1 MKNSEEAIE
10 KVLAGL
16 RDTEAPDGMERRILK
31 VLEDQ
36 ASARPRSVWR
46 RFRPPWLIAPVR
58 PAATRSL
65 AWGVAF
71 AGLFAVAL
79 AVPAIRRLGHAPA
92 QSSAQSLSQSKRN
105 SAPAGSLPLAA
116 PRTQETPKTAAKSA
130 ELPPPR
136 PGMRSGAKT
145 NVSRAKAVRDGDSVA
160 LNEMHD
166 TSYPAPPMPLTEQEK
181 LLLRIA
187 HRGDPVELAM
197 LDPAVRAER
206 DAEEKA
212 DVTKFF
218 EPATTEKSTTK
229 GNE

>member
-31 VLEDQ
+31 ALEDR
-36 ASARPRSVWR
+36 ALARSPSMWR
-46 RFRPPWLIAPVR
+46 RLRPLWLVAPVR
-58 PAATRSL
+58 PVATMSL
-65 AWGVAF
+65 ACGIAF
-71 AGLFAVAL
+71 AGLFAFAL
-79 AVPAIRRLGHAPA
+79 AIPAIRRLGHAPA
-92 QSSAQSLSQSKRN
+92 QSLAQSKMN
-105 SAPAGSLPLAA
+105 SVPVGSLPSAT
-116 PRTQETPKTAAKSA
+116 PETVAKSA
-130 ELPPPR
+130 ELPSQ
-136 PGMRSGAKT
+136 GSGARLIGRK
-145 NVSRAKAVRDGDSVA
+145 NVSRAKAVRDSDSEA

-166 TSYPAPPMPLTEQEK
+166 ASFPAPPMPLTEQEK

-187 HRGDPVELAM
+187 HKGDPVELAM
-197 LDPAVRAER
+197 LDPAVRAAR

-218 EPATTEKSTTK
+218 EPSTTK

>member
-1 MKNSEEAIE
+1 MKNSEEAIA

-16 RDTEAPDGMERRILK
+16 RDTEAPDGMERRILRA
-31 VLEDQ
+31 LEDK
-36 ASARPRSVWR
+36 ASAQSRSVWR
-46 RFRPPWLIAPVR
+46 PMRPLWLIAPS
-58 PAATRSL
+58 ATRSL

-79 AVPAIRRLGHAPA
+79 AIPAIRRLGHAPA
-92 QSSAQSLSQSKRN
+92 QSSPRSLAQSKSN
-105 SAPAGSLPLAA
+105 SAPAGSLSLAA
-116 PRTQETPKTAAKSA
+116 PTSPEKVAKSA

-136 PGMRSGAKT
+136 SGMRSVTKT
-145 NVSRAKAVRDGDSVA
+145 NASRAKAVRDSDSAA
-160 LNEMHD
+160 LNEMHGA
-166 TSYPAPPMPLTEQEK
+166 SFPAPPMPLTEQER

-187 HRGDPVELAM
+187 HKGDPVELAM
-197 LDPAVRAER
+197 LDPVVRAAR

>member
-1 MKNSEEAIE
+1 MKNSEEAIA

-16 RDTEAPDGMERRILK
+16 RDAEAPDGMERRILK
-31 VLEDQ
+31 ALEDQ

-46 RFRPPWLIAPVR
+46 RLRPLWLVAPVR
-58 PAATRSL
+58 PVATMSL
-65 AWGVAF
+65 ACGIAF

-79 AVPAIRRLGHAPA
+79 AIPALRRLGHSPA

-105 SAPAGSLPLAA
+105 LAPVGSLPLAI
-116 PRTQETPKTAAKSA
+116 PETPETVAKSA
-130 ELPPPR
+130 ELAMP
-136 PGMRSGAKT
+136 RSGGRSVTRT
-145 NVSRAKAVRDGDSVA
+145 NANRAKAVRESDSVA
-160 LNEMHD
+160 LNEMHG
-166 TSYPAPPMPLTEQEK
+166 TSFPAPPIPLTEQER

-187 HRGDPVELAM
+187 HKGDPVELAM
-197 LDPAVRAER
+197 LDPVVRAAR

-218 EPATTEKSTTK
+218 EPATTEKSTMK

>member
-1 MKNSEEAIE
+1 MKNSDEAIE

-16 RDTEAPDGMERRILK
+16 RETEAPDGMERRILRA
-31 VLEDQ
+31 LEER
-36 ASARPRSVWR
+36 ASARPRSMWR
-46 RFRPPWLIAPVR
+46 RLLPLWLIAPAR
-58 PAATRSL
+58 PVATMSL
-65 AWGVAF
+65 ACGIAF

-79 AVPAIRRLGHAPA
+79 AIPAIRRLGHAPA
-92 QSSAQSLSQSKRN
+92 QSSPRSLAQSKSN
-105 SAPAGSLPLAA
+105 SAPAGSLSLAA
-116 PRTQETPKTAAKSA
+116 PTSPETVAKSA

-136 PGMRSGAKT
+136 SGMRSVTKT
-145 NVSRAKAVRDGDSVA
+145 NASRPKVVRDSESVA
-160 LNEMHD
+160 LNEMHGA
-166 TSYPAPPMPLTEQEK
+166 SFPAPPMPLTEQER

-187 HRGDPVELAM
+187 HKGDPVELAM
-197 LDPAVRAER
+197 LDPVVRAAR